1 MENNI
6 NKEIQDNGEKSTVI
20 ISSNDDKKVN
30 LNGNYTLANNPN
42 KKTSRFVEK
51 YRSSLLGRD
60 IGMKSSGFAS
70 TTIFASIISIA
81 VLLVLYFLWRF

>member
-6 NKEIQDNGEKSTVI
+6 NKEILDNGEKSTVI
-20 ISSNDDKKVN
+20 ISSGDDKKVN

-42 KKTSRFVEK
+42 KKTNKLIEK
-51 YRSSLLGRD
+51 YRGSILGRD

-70 TTIFASIISIA
+70 TTIFAGIISVA

>member
-6 NKEIQDNGEKSTVI
+6 NKEILDNGEKSTVI
-20 ISSNDDKKVN
+20 ISSSDDKKVN
-30 LNGNYTLANNPN
+30 LDKYTLANNPN
-42 KKTSRFVEK
+42 KKASRFVEK

-60 IGMKSSGFAS
+60 IGVKSSGFAS
-70 TTIFASIISIA
+70 TTIFAAIISIA

>member
-1 MENNI
+1 M
-6 NKEIQDNGEKSTVI
+6 NKEINDNGEKSTVI
-20 ISSNDDKKVN
+20 ITSNDNKKVN

-42 KKTSRFVEK
+42 KKTSKLVEK
-51 YRSSLLGRD
+51 YRGSILGKD